1 MMVVSATAM
10 GDLDKKIELAFK
22 IYDINRNGFI
32 EKNEMIIVIEALFDL
47 LNFDHSQRTGINSA
61 EERVN
66 SIMNRLDLDKDDL
79 LTKQEFIYG
88 CLIYRDICELL
99 VPCA

>member
-1 MMVVSATAM
+1 MVVSATAM

-79 LTKQEFIYG
+79 LTKQEFILY
-88 CLIYRDICELL
+88 L
-99 VPCA
+99 